1 MIERLP
7 SQFLPVEVRQQIIK
21 DVKNGVEPD
30 NEYKTPTDEMPT
42 AMQVAIREVWGSLI
56 KTYANRV
63 KRELSK

>member
-30 NEYKTPTDEMPT
+30 IEYKIPTDEMPT

-56 KTYANRV
+56 KTYAIRV
-63 KRELSK
+63 KRELD